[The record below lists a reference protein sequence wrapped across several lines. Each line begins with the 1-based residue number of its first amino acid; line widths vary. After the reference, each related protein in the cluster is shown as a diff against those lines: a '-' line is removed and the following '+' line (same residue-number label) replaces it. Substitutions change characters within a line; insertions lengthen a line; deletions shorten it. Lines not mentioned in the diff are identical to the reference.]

1 MSRPEQD
8 NYKKEGGLV
17 LGLSMYRRQTLA
29 NYTVVYYHSLHV
41 LKVRFVL
48 ALYIMHVLICITK
61 RMRKRRRCRRMD
73 SETDELLS

>member
-29 NYTVVYYHSLHV
+29 SDTVRSFPLFHV
-41 LKVRFVL
+41 LKVRTCLRIVYYARTNF
-48 ALYIMHVLICITK
+48 YCHMHEEEKT
-61 RMRKRRRCRRMD
+61 
-73 SETDELLS
+73 S

>member
-29 NYTVVYYHSLHV
+29 NYTVVSYHSLHV
-41 LKVRFVL
+41 LKVRSCLSVVDY
-48 ALYIMHVLICITK
+48 ARTNLYDQTHEENKTM
-61 RMRKRRRCRRMD
+61 
-73 SETDELLS
+73 